1 MQGDIRINGIGDAN
15 VMGIYQILASKDS
28 YHQLNGGIGIKIPLG
43 KFDEKGIT
51 GVNPSFQLG
60 TGSWDY
66 QMALSYKYQKA
77 CLPCLSIRTIPLKL
91 KIKTLS
97 VWQSVELCANR
108 ILQIM
113 AQ

>member
-1 MQGDIRINGIGDAN
+1 MQGDIRISGIGDAN
-15 VMGIYQILASKDS
+15 VMGIYQILMSKDS

-43 KFDEKGIT
+43 KFDEKGIS

-77 CLPCLSIRTIPLKL
+77 CLPCLSIPIIPLKL

-97 VWQSVELCANR
+97 VWQSVELCGNR

-113 AQ
+113 A

>member
-1 MQGDIRINGIGDAN
+1 MQGDIRISGIGDAN

-66 QMALSYKYQKA
+66 QMALSYKYQKSLFA
-77 CLPCLSIRTIPLKL
+77 LLINTDIPLKL
-91 KIKTLS
+91 KIKNIISLAIS
-97 VWQSVELCANR
+97 G
-108 ILQIM
+108 IM
-113 AQ
+113 R